1 MGAVWEARGWGRRT
15 GATTL
20 VVFRNTD
27 PGVPMNHT
35 SSATDQRPNVH
46 EMVVIHR
53 VFRRELTALPRL
65 VRRVAEGDTAR
76 AGLVVEHLGL
86 ILDGLH
92 MHHTGEDAVLWPL
105 LQVRAAPSS
114 ALVETMQRQHEVVDG
129 RTGQLRTLAGAWAKA
144 PTALAG
150 EQLAQLVEGLAA
162 ALFEHLDL
170 EEREILPLVARHI
183 TVEEWH
189 SLGEHGRDEMT
200 FRQLPLMFGAIL
212 EDADADERDQMMA
225 QLPVPV
231 RLVLRTLGARRY
243 RRYINRVRAA

>member
-1 MGAVWEARGWGRRT
+1 MNDT
-15 GATTL
+15 MSTT
-20 VVFRNTD
+20 
-27 PGVPMNHT
+27 
-35 SSATDQRPNVH
+35 AQRPNVH
-46 EMVVIHR
+46 EMVVVHR

-65 VRRVAEGDTAR
+65 VRRVAEGDAAR
-76 AGLVVEHLGL
+76 AGLVAEHLAL

-105 LQVRAAPSS
+105 LQERAAPSA

-129 RTGQLRTLAGAWAKA
+129 RTLEVRTLAARWAQA

-150 EQLAQLVEGLAA
+150 EQLAQLVEDLAT

-170 EEREILPLVARHI
+170 EEREILPLVARHV
-183 TVEEWH
+183 TVEEWQ

-200 FRQLPLMFGAIL
+200 VKQLPLMFGAIL
-212 EDADADERDQMMA
+212 EDADADERDHMMA

-231 RLVLRTLGARRY
+231 RLLLRTLGARQY
-243 RRYINRVRAA
+243 RRYISRVRAA